1 MKKKKVLI
9 ITSKYNKT
17 VSIGLQRSAS
27 VLLSKFKWIQTFNL
41 EVPGAF
47 EIPSVIEKNIN
58 KFDGVVAL
66 GCIIKGETNNF
77 DLISKTITSSLMY
90 LSIKHKKPIGNAVIT
105 CLNNKQA
112 LARRKKGREA
122 ANAVKEILLLDK
134 KLKIKS

>member
-1 MKKKKVLI
+1 MKKKKILI

-17 VSIGLQRSAS
+17 VSTGLQRSAS
-27 VLLSKFKWIQTFNL
+27 VLLSKFKWIQTVNL

-58 KFDGVVAL
+58 KFDGVIAL

-112 LARRKKGREA
+112 LVRRKKGREA